1 MAINLEDYQ
10 ELIESLSPE
19 LQESL
24 HSAWHDATKVFS
36 ARGLDNYLKGAA
48 ALKTLGKGDDLIVA
62 WINHA
67 PLVAK
72 EIGEDVVP
80 DLIQTA
86 LELASKTSG
95 AVIELVLSTAPTAAS
110 RLGDEILFRAYLQ
123 FLNTLLSQAP
133 RGVRPMLENL
143 EKLFSQLTLGG
154 LRRWAL
160 WGAHAHRTN
169 YPEQGSYFSLQSKE
183 SQAMLQKERKG
194 TLFIDV
200 QRRINMY
207 LRALWARD
215 FFMKPTS
222 GDFETRE
229 GHRPFVEG
237 YFIHLPDA
245 YDDFILPARPLQPI
259 QPLAALS
266 PTLPLH
272 PQGVGWGCKA
282 AEAATTTHK
291 GREQSL
297 LPPQGEG
304 WDGGGARAGSGEGT
318 RISGLSMYRAAAAH
332 SAAHIVYTRDPISA
346 ESLNPWQMAVI
357 SVIEDARVETLAVRK
372 FPGLKQRWSAL
383 HTIEPAQDSSAG
395 DYLNRL
401 ARALLDEIY
410 QDNDPWIAQGR
421 VLFKQAAENLDTNQ
435 VSWDIGV
442 QLAHEFMAKRI
453 PFNPRTDLLIAPY
466 RDDNR
471 YFWEFEEFDFDKAM
485 AAGYDAPKQVRK
497 HVSLME
503 FANEIDVENA
513 GDDAEEIWVLGTEL
527 FPYEDMGKSYNEL
540 EGREPVSE
548 PYHYSEWDYQIQLE
562 RPAWA
567 TVLEKRSKA
576 GDLQL
581 IDDIT
586 SQHKRT
592 IGRLKFLLDA
602 LQPQGVTRIRKLED
616 GDEVDVNAAIRAMID
631 IRMGQQPDPRIM
643 MRSVRKVRDISVM
656 VLLDLSESTN
666 EKVSGQDYS
675 VLDLQRQATVLLAD
689 AINKIGDPFAI
700 HGFCS
705 DGRHN
710 VEYSRFKDFDQP
722 YNDLPKS
729 RLAGMSGQL
738 STRMGAAI
746 RHAGHYL
753 KQQKSAKKL
762 LLVITDGEPAD
773 VDVRDPQYLRYDTK
787 KAVEEM
793 ARCGVTTFCMSLDP
807 RADQYVS
814 RIFGARNYMVV
825 DHVERL
831 PEKLPVLYAGLTR

>member
-1 MAINLEDYQ
+1 MGRASRFCPFTYHPSQGFTMTINLEDYQ
-10 ELIESLSPE
+10 ELLDSLSPE
-19 LQESL
+19 LQASL
-24 HSAWHDATKVFS
+24 RASWHEATKVFS
-36 ARGLDNYLKGAA
+36 ARGLSNYLTGAA
-48 ALKTLGKGDDLIVA
+48 ALKNLGKGDSLIA
-62 WINHA
+62 TWIDHA
-67 PLVAK
+67 PMVAK
-72 EIGEDVVP
+72 EVGEDAVP
-80 DLIQTA
+80 DLVQTA

-95 AVIELVLSTAPTAAS
+95 SVIELVLSTAPTAAN
-110 RLGDEILFRAYLQ
+110 RLGDEALFKKYLQ

-143 EKLFSQLTLGG
+143 EMLFSQLTLGG

-160 WGAHAHRTN
+160 WGAHAHRTD
-169 YPEQGSYFSLQSKE
+169 YPEQAKYFSLQSKE
-183 SQAMLQKERKG
+183 SLAMLQKERKG

-229 GHRPFVEG
+229 GYRPYIEG
-237 YFIHLPDA
+237 YFLHLPDA
-245 YDDFILPARPLQPI
+245 YDDY
-259 QPLAALS
+259 S
-266 PTLPLH
+266 
-272 PQGVGWGCKA
+272 
-282 AEAATTTHK
+282 
-291 GREQSL
+291 
-297 LPPQGEG
+297 
-304 WDGGGARAGSGEGT
+304 SGDVKL
-318 RISGLSMYRAAAAH
+318 SGLEMYRAAAAH

-357 SVIEDARVETLAVRK
+357 GVIEDARVETLAVNR
-372 FPGLKQRWSAL
+372 FPGLKKLWVQL
-383 HTIEPAQDSSAG
+383 HSITPEQNKTAG

-401 ARALLDEIY
+401 ARALLDNNY
-410 QDNDPWIAQGR
+410 PDNDPWIAQGR
-421 VLFKQAAENLDTNQ
+421 VLFKEAAGRLDTNQ
-435 VSWDIGV
+435 VAWDIGV
-442 QLAHEFMAKRI
+442 QLAHEFMSKRI
-453 PFNPRTDLLIAPY
+453 AFNPRADLLTAPY

-471 YFWEFEEFDFDKAM
+471 YFWEFEEFDFEKSI
-485 AAGYDAPKQVRK
+485 AAGYDTPKQVRK

-503 FANEIDVENA
+503 FANEIDCETA
-513 GDDAEEIWVLGTEL
+513 GDDAQEIWVLDTEL
-527 FPYEDMGKSYNEL
+527 FPYEDMGKSFNEM
-540 EGREPVSE
+540 EGKEPLSE

-562 RPAWA
+562 RPSWA
-567 TVLEKRSKA
+567 TVLEKRPKS

-586 SQHKRT
+586 AQHKRT

-602 LQPQGVTRIRKLED
+602 LQPQEVTRIRKLED

-666 EKVSGQDYS
+666 EKVSGQEYS

-689 AINKIGDPFAI
+689 AIHKIGDPFAI

-722 YNDLPKS
+722 YNEVPKS

-753 KQQKSAKKL
+753 RQQKSAKKL

-814 RIFGARNYMVV
+814 RIFGAKNYMVV

>member
-1 MAINLEDYQ
+1 MSINLEDYQ
-10 ELIESLSPE
+10 ELTSSLSPE

-24 HSAWHDATKVFS
+24 QAAWLEAGKVFS

-48 ALKTLGKGDDLIVA
+48 ALKSLGKGDELIA
-62 WINHA
+62 TWIDHA

-72 EIGEDVVP
+72 EIGEDAVP
-80 DLIQTA
+80 DLVQTA
-86 LELASKTSG
+86 LSLASKTSG

-110 RLGDEILFRAYLQ
+110 RLGDEVLFRAYLQ

-143 EKLFSQLTLGG
+143 ETLFSQLTLGG

-160 WGAHAHRTN
+160 WGAHAHRTD
-169 YPEQGSYFSLQSKE
+169 YPEQASYFSLQSRE

-194 TLFIDV
+194 TLFVDV

-229 GHRPFVEG
+229 GYRPYVEG

-245 YDDFILPARPLQPI
+245 YDDFSLP
-259 QPLAALS
+259 S
-266 PTLPLH
+266 P
-272 PQGVGWGCKA
+272 A
-282 AEAATTTHK
+282 
-291 GREQSL
+291 S
-297 LPPQGEG
+297 
-304 WDGGGARAGSGEGT
+304 GGGAGGEGNKLP
-318 RISGLSMYRAAAAH
+318 GLEMYRAAAAH

-346 ESLNPWQMAVI
+346 EALNPWQMAVI
-357 SVIEDARVETLAVRK
+357 SVIEDARVETLAVNK
-372 FPGLKQRWSAL
+372 FPGLKKLWVQL
-383 HTIEPAQDSSAG
+383 HGIRAEQGNTAG
-395 DYLNRL
+395 DYLNRM
-401 ARALLDEIY
+401 ARALLDDSY
-410 QDNDPWIAQGR
+410 QDDDPWIAQGR
-421 VLFKQAAENLDTNQ
+421 VLFRQAAARLDSNQ

-442 QLAHEFMAKRI
+442 QLAHEFMEKRI
-453 PFNPRTDLLIAPY
+453 PFNPRSDVLTAPY

-471 YFWEFEEFDFDKAM
+471 YFWEFEEFDFEQAM
-485 AAGYDAPKQVRK
+485 AAGYEAPRQVRK

-503 FANEIDVENA
+503 LANEIEVETA

-527 FPYEDMGKSYNEL
+527 FPYEDMGKSFNEL

-548 PYHYSEWDYQIQLE
+548 PYHYAEWDYQIQLE

-567 TVLEKRSKA
+567 TVLEKRPKG

-581 IDDIT
+581 IDDIAA
-586 SQHKRT
+586 QHKRT

-689 AINKIGDPFAI
+689 AIHKIGDPFAI

-710 VEYSRFKDFDQP
+710 VEYFRYKDFDQP
-722 YNDLPKS
+722 YSELPKS

-753 KQQKSAKKL
+753 KLQKSAKKL

-773 VDVRDPQYLRYDTK
+773 IDVRDPQYLRYDTK

-793 ARCGVTTFCMSLDP
+793 ARSGVTTFCMSLDP
-807 RADQYVS
+807 KADQYVS